1 MFKQQNF
8 STLTTNST
16 DTKYP
21 VLLLNF
27 LIQTSFTDLV
37 YQQRKIIYIF
47 PSHISNIHEFH
58 RLKCDDF
65 VHFSISGHFQ
75 LRAANSQSIF

>member
-21 VLLLNF
+21 VLLLNL
-27 LIQTSFTDLV
+27 LIQTSFTYLV
-37 YQQRKIIYIF
+37 YQQRKIIYIL

-65 VHFSISGHFQ
+65 VHSSISGHFQ

>member
-1 MFKQQNF
+1 MFNMYLF
-8 STLTTNST
+8 NST

-21 VLLLNF
+21 VLLLN
-27 LIQTSFTDLV
+27 LLVQTSFTDLV
-37 YQQRKIIYIF
+37 YQQRKIIYIL

-65 VHFSISGHFQ
+65 VHFSISGNFQ